1 MQYNIDV
8 EIYTCIKIIMEN
20 EREKEYRIVLL
31 LYYGEG
37 FKIKEIAQILE
48 MDENTVKTRLSR
60 GRKKFEHAYSMC

>member
-1 MQYNIDV
+1 MVMQNYEFQEFINSLD
-8 EIYTCIKIIMEN
+8 
-20 EREKEYRIVLL
+20 EKYITLLL